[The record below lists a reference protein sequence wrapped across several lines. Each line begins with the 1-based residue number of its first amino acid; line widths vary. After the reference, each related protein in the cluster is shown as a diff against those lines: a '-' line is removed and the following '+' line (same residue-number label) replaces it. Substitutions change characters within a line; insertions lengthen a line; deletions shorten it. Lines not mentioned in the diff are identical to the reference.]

1 MVEEALQA
9 VNFSAGV
16 WGGLTSGS
24 AGSMLMWVEV
34 MYLFSTCFHVIIS
47 LKIVVNSVKRDL
59 VRRVNIFLQ

>member
-34 MYLFSTCFHVIIS
+34 QHLLSCNNFIENCCEFSETRPGKES
-47 LKIVVNSVKRDL
+47 
-59 VRRVNIFLQ
+59 